1 MWPLKHSG
9 WGQIDLFAADVNVSS
24 PTLLLHVEEN
34 GFDFAQLIDLLPFGQ
49 QFDAVVWEQFGV
61 EGRLWETV

>member
-49 QFDAVVWEQFGV
+49 QFDTVV
-61 EGRLWETV
+61 